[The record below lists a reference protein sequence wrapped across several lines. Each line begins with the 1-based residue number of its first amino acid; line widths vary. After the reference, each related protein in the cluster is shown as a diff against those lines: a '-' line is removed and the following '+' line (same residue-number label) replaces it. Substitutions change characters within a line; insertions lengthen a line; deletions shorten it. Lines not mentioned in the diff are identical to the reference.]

1 MRTRVLKSVTISTQS
16 SSAHVEERDQE
27 HIAKPVS
34 TGVENEVLDCCPQTS
49 WGAQWLSSGWHQWY
63 QERLVL
69 KFPIVTGEC
78 GAERIADN
86 KNQTIQ
92 YILPLLIFHSTC
104 LTVQVKQHKSEFW
117 ISIYYLINLPY
128 HIFLDF
134 IFFVGSCHTA
144 ISFEL
149 EIRINGRVTF
159 KQIWHN
165 ISSWTSPTCTGW
177 RSERVSRTPL
187 SNSFISSKTTVWPC

>member
-1 MRTRVLKSVTISTQS
+1 MRTFGLKSVTISTQS

-78 GAERIADN
+78 GAETIADN

-92 YILPLLIFHSTC
+92 YILPLLIFPSTC

-117 ISIYYLINLPY
+117 FRFNELTIP
-128 HIFLDF
+128 HFLGLHF
-134 IFFVGSCHTA
+134 LRRQLSY
-144 ISFEL
+144 S
-149 EIRINGRVTF
+149 
-159 KQIWHN
+159 N
-165 ISSWTSPTCTGW
+165 IL
-177 RSERVSRTPL
+177 RTRN
-187 SNSFISSKTTVWPC
+187 SN